1 MDYLKRESALIL
13 NQTCVTFYFLVRNL
27 TSLKNTNT
35 INTSF
40 SLCKDFYVEHRGC
53 TEWLKLINQLILL
66 KLTLLL
72 EKSKMAKIL
81 KILKISKIFKNYH
94 LEPFHIVAHLCNTLF
109 IILCFPQTIVSRHQR
124 ISPVLKAPLL
134 IPTVPLYIHLYA
146 LCGFVASVCYAICS
160 CLSSYCW
167 ITFNLIKYQTSDST
181 SDSKCFAELKFHFFK
196 HLTHPSHSDSHKL
209 CNM

>member
-53 TEWLKLINQLILL
+53 TEWLKLINLLVLL

-72 EKSKMAKIL
+72 KRSRMAKIS
-81 KILKISKIFKNYH
+81 KISKIFKVFNQINWNLYLFISLLIYVTPYFVPRVCDDIGKYH
-94 LEPFHIVAHLCNTLF
+94 SNSKRHFSTVSFPCISTCMQSVRLRCERVLCYLFMF
-109 IILCFPQTIVSRHQR
+109 IILLLNHNQPHQ
-124 ISPVLKAPLL
+124 ISNIWLNIWL
-134 IPTVPLYIHLYA
+134 
-146 LCGFVASVCYAICS
+146 
-160 CLSSYCW
+160 
-167 ITFNLIKYQTSDST
+167 
-181 SDSKCFAELKFHFFK
+181 
-196 HLTHPSHSDSHKL
+196 
-209 CNM
+209 

>member
-109 IILCFPQTIVSRHQR
+109 IILCFPPTIDLFPDISEYHQYSKHHFYPHRSLVYPLACTVRPRCERVLCDLFMLRHTAESKLT
-124 ISPVLKAPLL
+124 SPNIK
-134 IPTVPLYIHLYA
+134 
-146 LCGFVASVCYAICS
+146 
-160 CLSSYCW
+160 
-167 ITFNLIKYQTSDST
+167 NLT
-181 SDSKCFAELKFHFFK
+181 
-196 HLTHPSHSDSHKL
+196 
-209 CNM
+209 

>member
-66 KLTLLL
+66 KLTLPL

-94 LEPFHIVAHLCNTLF
+94 LEPFHIVYVTPYSLSCVLRRRLF
-109 IILCFPQTIVSRHQR
+109 PTSANITSTQSTTS
-124 ISPVLKAPLL
+124 
-134 IPTVPLYIHLYA
+134 IPTVPLYIHLHA
-146 LCGFVASVCYAICS
+146 LCGLVVSVCYAICS
-160 CLSSYCW
+160 CFVILL
-167 ITFNLIKYQTSDST
+167 NQ
-181 SDSKCFAELKFHFFK
+181 
-196 HLTHPSHSDSHKL
+196 
-209 CNM
+209 N

>member
-109 IILCFPQTIVSRHQR
+109 IILCFPPTIVSRHQR

-134 IPTVPLYIHLYA
+134 SPPFPCISTCMHCAASLWACVMR
-146 LCGFVASVCYAICS
+146 FVHA
-160 CLSSYCW
+160 SSYCW
-167 ITFNLIKYQTSDST
+167 IKINFTKYQTSDSI
-181 SDSKCFAELKFHFFK
+181 
-196 HLTHPSHSDSHKL
+196 
-209 CNM
+209 